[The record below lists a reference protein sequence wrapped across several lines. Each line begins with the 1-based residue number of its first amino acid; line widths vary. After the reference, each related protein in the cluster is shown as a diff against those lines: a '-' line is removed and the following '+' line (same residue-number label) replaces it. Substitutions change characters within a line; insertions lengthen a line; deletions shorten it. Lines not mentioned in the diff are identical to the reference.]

1 MTNAMKASIAGLL
14 LTASMAS
21 ASAAVVQVGSITRN
35 YGSSGATPASMPAG
49 SCDTL
54 NASSV
59 TVRDSSGCQR
69 FYDLFDF
76 GAFNY
81 SSFDHLTLTLNFG
94 ATNDV
99 NMVTIP
105 VVNITIPVLE
115 DWRVR
120 FASSP
125 IVGSNVLHNMN
136 EVGSPTSQA
145 FNLLSTENVYNSIVA
160 NKKLYL
166 WFSDEAAGANNFQL
180 YSARLDVYGTALPE
194 PGSMALAGI
203 ALGALA
209 LSRRRK
215 R

>member
-1 MTNAMKASIAGLL
+1 MRNVFKASIAGLL
-14 LTASMAS
+14 LGVTMAS
-21 ASAAVVQVGSITRN
+21 ASAAVVQVGSISRN
-35 YGSSGATPASMPAG
+35 YGTTGATPASMPAG

-76 GAFNY
+76 SSINY
-81 SSFDHLTLTLNFG
+81 NSLDHLTLTLSFG
-94 ATNDV
+94 ATNNV
-99 NMVTIP
+99 NFGVFA
-105 VVNITIPVLE
+105 E

-125 IVGSNVLHNMN
+125 TVGSTVTQNMN
-136 EVGSPTSQA
+136 EVAGTTSQS
-145 FNLLSTENVYNSIVA
+145 FDLLPSQDVYALVAA

-166 WFSDEAAGANNFQL
+166 WFAENGVGANNFEL
-180 YSARLDVYGTALPE
+180 YSARLDVYGTAVPE
-194 PGSMALAGI
+194 PASMALFGI
-203 ALGALA
+203 AFGALG